1 MRGSWA
7 VADLRRGAAA
17 VLRAGSRAPRSS
29 PSHGS
34 RCAHACSWSP
44 RSRRRVAQADEVH
57 RDGRARQARR
67 SSPSGTFER
76 TRTPQFAFRG
86 TGFVVDDGT
95 LVVSNA
101 HVMPGALDGG
111 RKEQVGILV
120 PQPGSAAAVFRE
132 ATMVAIDAGTDLALL
147 RIAGAPLRPL
157 RIGDSDTV
165 KEGQSVLFMGFP
177 IGAAL
182 GPFPATHRGLVAAI
196 APIAIPQARSGDLDP
211 KLVRRLATGSFD
223 IFQLDATAYPGSSGS
238 PMFDPVTGDVL
249 GIVNM
254 VLVKG
259 TREAALAQPS
269 GISYA
274 VPARYIR
281 DLLGKAR

>member
-1 MRGSWA
+1 MLGRLACTLLLAGPALLPALVHADDVPAMVARVKPSVVA
-7 VADLRRGAAA
+7 V
-17 VLRAGSRAPRSS
+17 
-29 PSHGS
+29 
-34 RCAHACSWSP
+34 
-44 RSRRRVAQADEVH
+44 
-57 RDGRARQARR
+57 
-67 SSPSGTFER
+67 GTFER

-86 TGFVVDDGT
+86 TGFAVEDGT
-95 LVVSNA
+95 LVITNA
-101 HVMPGALDGG
+101 HVMPGPLDAGG
-111 RKEQVGILV
+111 KEQLGILV
-120 PQPGSAAAVFRE
+120 PQPRGAAAVFRE
-132 ATMVAIDAGTDLALL
+132 ATMVAMDVGTDLALL
-147 RIAGAPLRPL
+147 RIAGAPLPAL
-157 RIGDSDTV
+157 RIGDSDAV

-196 APIAIPQARSGDLDP
+196 APIAIPQARSGDLDS
-211 KLVRRLATGSFD
+211 KLVRRLTTGSFD

-238 PMFDPVTGDVL
+238 PVFDPATGDVL

-254 VLVKG
+254 VLVKS